1 MSIDDESHELKCLEI
16 CPSIKHHHFT
26 DIIYIYY
33 IMSMSEIAVYLPS
46 YHCKKKTILI
56 SALKQKKC
64 SQTNPIYKRWC
75 NKTKHIINVMKP
87 RNKNQRLSVS

>member
-26 DIIYIYY
+26 DIIYILYY

-56 SALKQKKC
+56 SALKQKNAPK
-64 SQTNPIYKRWC
+64 QTLY
-75 NKTKHIINVMKP
+75 INVGVTRQNISLM
-87 RNKNQRLSVS
+87 